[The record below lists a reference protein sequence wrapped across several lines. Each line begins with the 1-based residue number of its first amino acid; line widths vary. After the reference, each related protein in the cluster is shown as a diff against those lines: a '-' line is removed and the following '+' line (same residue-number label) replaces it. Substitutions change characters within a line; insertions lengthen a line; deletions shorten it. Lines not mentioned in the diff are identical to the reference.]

1 MQRFIFVIFI
11 AITSTCFQI
20 HLNRILVANLPRSRL
35 LFNISSGFLP
45 YMKKLRS
52 LLLLLL
58 LSPAPF
64 QTAAPLHAQTQAASS
79 PAAPSVT
86 NTIRQEERAIPAFE
100 HLWHRRFTNFVA
112 DDLPRLIIDLII
124 AFLLS
129 RIALFFVNRMR
140 KRADHLVAN
149 SRRSAQLRTVA
160 GIVRATSYAVIV
172 FWLLVETL
180 PLFHIQIAPLLA
192 SAGVIGLGISFGA
205 QSIFKDMLN
214 GMFILIE
221 DQYNVGDNIKVA
233 GLTGSVEDLT
243 LRVTTLRDGDGTQH
257 IIPNS
262 QIATVSNLSREF
274 SVASLPVSIDATAD
288 PDRVI
293 KLLRQIATEVR
304 HDEAFKD
311 IAIADP
317 DVPGIDRI
325 NGREVIYP
333 INIRVRANQRDP
345 VMRELRRRVIITFE
359 REQIPLGSGSGLLLM
374 QQKQDPTAPPAP
386 PKIGV

>member
-1 MQRFIFVIFI
+1 MKIFHR
-11 AITSTCFQI
+11 S
-20 HLNRILVANLPRSRL
+20 ILAFALAL
-35 LFNISSGFLP
+35 SSGVP
-45 YMKKLRS
+45 ALRAQ
-52 LLLLLL
+52 
-58 LSPAPF
+58 PP
-64 QTAAPLHAQTQAASS
+64 AAPTQAA
-79 PAAPSVT
+79 PATSQPATAPTQPAPSSVS
-86 NTIRQEERAIPAFE
+86 NTLRQEERALPALE
-100 HLWHRRFTNFVA
+100 HRWHQRFSNFLA
-112 DDLPRLIIDLII
+112 EDLPRLVIDIII
-124 AFLLS
+124 AFILS

-160 GIVRATSYAVIV
+160 GIVRATSYAVIT
-172 FWLLVETL
+172 FWLLIEAL
-180 PLFHIQIAPLLA
+180 PLFHIQVAPLLA

-214 GMFILIE
+214 GIFILIE

-233 GLTGSVEDLT
+233 GLSGSVEDLT

-288 PDRVI
+288 PDRVL
-293 KLLRQIATEVR
+293 KLLRQIANEVR
-304 HDEAFKD
+304 RDEAFKD

-333 INIRVRANQRDP
+333 VNIRVRANQRDP
-345 VMRELRRRVIITFE
+345 VMRELRRRILITFE
-359 REQIPLGSGSGLLLM
+359 REHIPLGSSTGLIM
-374 QQKQDPTAPPAP
+374 MQKQDPTAPPPP